1 MGIPGADVQTK
12 LDEIVA
18 LVEAA
23 KSGALST
30 STVKIDRTE
39 LLAALDELREL
50 LPREISDARALLR
63 RRDEII
69 AEASTHAS
77 GIIAGARSERE
88 RLIEET
94 EVLRAAEQ
102 QAREIVGEASRRAA
116 AMRAEVDEYADGRLA
131 AFENALKKT
140 LAQVQHGRE
149 RLRGNPPAAPEQT
162 DVRDSAPE
170 QFPSQE
176 MNVPVG

>member
-1 MGIPGADVQTK
+1 MSIPGADVQTK

-30 STVKIDRTE
+30 TTVKIDRAE

-63 RRDEII
+63 RRDDII
-69 AEASTHAS
+69 GEASSQAS
-77 GIIAGARSERE
+77 GIIAAARTERD

-94 EVLRAAEQ
+94 EVLRAAGQ
-102 QAREIVGEASRRAA
+102 QAAEVLADADHRAA
-116 AMRAEVDEYADGRLA
+116 LMRAEVDEYADGRLA
-131 AFENALKKT
+131 AFESALTKT
-140 LAQVQHGRE
+140 LVQVQHGRDK
-149 RLRGNPPAAPEQT
+149 LRGNLPSAPEQIDLRDAAPEQ
-162 DVRDSAPE
+162 VP
-170 QFPSQE
+170 PQE
-176 MNVPVG
+176 INVPVG

>member
-23 KSGALST
+23 KSGALS
-30 STVKIDRTE
+30 SSSVKIDRSE
-39 LLAALDELREL
+39 LLGALDELREL

-69 AEASTHAS
+69 AEASTQAS
-77 GIIAGARSERE
+77 GIIANARSERE
-88 RLIEET
+88 HLIADT
-94 EVLRAAEQ
+94 EVQRAAEQ
-102 QAREIVGEASRRAA
+102 RAA
-116 AMRAEVDEYADGRLA
+116 EVLAEAAQRAASMRAEVDEYADGRLA
-131 AFENALKKT
+131 AFETALTKT

-149 RLRGNPPAAPEQT
+149 RLRDSPAAAPEAIDLREAAPEQIEP
-162 DVRDSAPE
+162 RE
-170 QFPSQE
+170 I
-176 MNVPVG
+176 NVPV

>member
-1 MGIPGADVQTK
+1 MSIPGADVQTK

-30 STVKIDRTE
+30 STVKMDRSE

-50 LPREISDARALLR
+50 LPREISDARAQQR
-63 RRDEII
+63 KRDEIV
-69 AEASTHAS
+69 AEASAQAA
-77 GIIAGARSERE
+77 GIIATARSERE

-102 QAREIVGEASRRAA
+102 QAHEVLAEASQRSH
-116 AMRAEVDEYADGRLA
+116 AMRAEVDEYADSRLA
-131 AFENALKKT
+131 AFENALTKT
-140 LAQVQHGRE
+140 LAQVQHGRHK
-149 RLRGNPPAAPEQT
+149 LRSNAPAAQDQIDRRQPAPEQ
-162 DVRDSAPE
+162 AP
-170 QFPSQE
+170 PQE
-176 MNVPVG
+176 IHVPVG

>member
-1 MGIPGADVQTK
+1 MSMPGADVQTK

-39 LLAALDELREL
+39 LLGALDELREL

-63 RRDEII
+63 RRDDIVG
-69 AEASTHAS
+69 EASSQAA
-77 GIIAGARSERE
+77 GILAAARAERD

-102 QAREIVGEASRRAA
+102 QAGEVLAEADHRAA
-116 AMRAEVDEYADGRLA
+116 LMRAEVDEYADGRLA
-131 AFENALKKT
+131 AFESALAKT
-140 LAQVQHGRE
+140 LVQVQHGRDK
-149 RLRGNPPAAPEQT
+149 LRGNLPATPEQIDLRDPAPEQA
-162 DVRDSAPE
+162 AP
-170 QFPSQE
+170 QE
-176 MNVPVG
+176 IDVPVG